1 MSDAE
6 LQGADQLV
14 STLRDAA
21 QALQDLS
28 AAEHEA
34 GQLLAQAG
42 SAAAPRETGNLAAK
56 HGYDVVA
63 AQVSVTAATPYA
75 SRVHARQPWLADTL
89 TARADE
95 VADVYLA
102 GVEDALAQVRGT

>member
-6 LQGADQLV
+6 LQGADQLA
-14 STLRDAA
+14 STLREAA
-21 QALQDLS
+21 DALQDLS

-42 SAAAPRETGNLAAK
+42 SAAAPRETGNLAEK

-63 AQVSVTAATPYA
+63 AQVVVTAATPYA
-75 SRVHARQPWLADTL
+75 AIVHARKPWLSDTL
-89 TARADE
+89 AARADE
-95 VADVYLA
+95 IADMYLA